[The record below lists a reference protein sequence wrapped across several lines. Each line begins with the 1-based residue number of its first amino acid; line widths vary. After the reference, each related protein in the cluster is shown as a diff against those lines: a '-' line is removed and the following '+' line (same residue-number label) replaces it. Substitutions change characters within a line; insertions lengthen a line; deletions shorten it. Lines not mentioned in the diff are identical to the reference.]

1 MSSKN
6 ENPEYKRTDKIH
18 NIYDKCSVITKY
30 ISSALQGS
38 IMSRK
43 QHVSVCI
50 CTYQRPIMLERLL
63 SELEKQETEDLFEF
77 SAVVVDN
84 DKSES
89 ARAIVESFA
98 RQSKISVRY
107 DVEPEQNIAL
117 ARNRA
122 IANSQGNFVAF
133 IDDDEFP
140 KEKWLF
146 RLFNALNYFN
156 CDGILAPVLPHFE
169 QEPPRWVLKGNYF
182 GRPSHSTGYVLD
194 WNNTRSGNALLK
206 RKLFQKNQNWFDPA
220 FGRGGE
226 DRDFFRRMI
235 EKGCV
240 FIWCNEAAVY
250 ETVPPNRWKGTVLL
264 KRALL
269 RGKVALNTEGAG
281 PKSILK
287 SVIAI
292 GVYAIGLPVYVIF
305 GQHIFMKY
313 LVKICDHLGKV
324 LAFFGIDLVREKYVG
339 G

>member
-1 MSSKN
+1 
-6 ENPEYKRTDKIH
+6 
-18 NIYDKCSVITKY
+18 
-30 ISSALQGS
+30 
-38 IMSRK
+38 MSRK
-43 QHVSVCI
+43 QLVSVCI
-50 CTYQRPIMLERLL
+50 CTYQRSTMLERLL

-77 SAVVVDN
+77 SVVVVDN

-98 RQSKISVRY
+98 RQSNFSICY

-122 IANSQGNFVAF
+122 LANSQGNFVAL

-140 KEKWLF
+140 KKDWLLT
-146 RLFNALNYFN
+146 LFNAVNNYN

-182 GRPSHSTGYVLD
+182 DRPSHPTGYVLE
-194 WNNTRSGNALLK
+194 WENTRTGNAILK
-206 RKLFQKNQNWFDPA
+206 REIFREDQKRFDPA
-220 FGRGGE
+220 FGSGGE
-226 DRDFFRRMI
+226 DRDLFRRMI
-235 EKGCV
+235 EEGYT

-250 ETVPPNRWKGTVLL
+250 ETVPSNRWKRTVLL

-269 RGKVALNTEGAG
+269 RGRMALNSPGSGAL
-281 PKSILK
+281 SILK

-292 GVYAIGLPVYVIF
+292 VAYATGLPIFAIF
-305 GQHIFMKY
+305 GHHIFMKY
-313 LVKICDHLGKV
+313 LIKTCDHLGKV
-324 LAFFGIDLVREKYVG
+324 LAFFGIDLVKEKYVG